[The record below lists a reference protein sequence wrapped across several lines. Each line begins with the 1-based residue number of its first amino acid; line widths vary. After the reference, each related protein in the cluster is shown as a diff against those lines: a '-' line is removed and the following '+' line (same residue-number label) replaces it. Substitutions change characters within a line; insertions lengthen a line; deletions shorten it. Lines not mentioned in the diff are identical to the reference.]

1 MVMRKYEDVYQIRE
15 LPPKERFDACKE
27 ILENEKDESL
37 RWDAVWLAGET
48 AQTDNKNKK
57 LFEQVSDLMAF
68 VLKNDNNSVVKHEAC
83 YQIAMRKMENK
94 IPDLVNSALHDD
106 SPLVQHEAIEALGLL
121 DAFSSDELVSKSLA
135 SSNEDVKK
143 TAEFVL
149 RRLERAKNNM
159 TIHA

>member
-1 MVMRKYEDVYQIRE
+1 MRKYEDVYQIRE
-15 LPPKERFDACKE
+15 LPSEERFEACKQ

-48 AQTDNKNKK
+48 AQADNKNKK
-57 LFEQVSDLMAF
+57 LFDQISNLMAF

-94 IPDLVNSALHDD
+94 IPDLITSALYDD
-106 SPLVQHEAIEALGLL
+106 SPLVKHEAIEALGLL
-121 DAFSSDELVSKSLA
+121 DAFSSNELISKSLA
-135 SSNEDVKK
+135 SSNQDVKK

-149 RRLERAKNNM
+149 RRLERIKNNVA
-159 TIHA
+159 IHA